1 MPFYPHNI
9 GGWLSTP
16 AVGVLRGIFIFNLF
30 YYSYSCGILLEVL
43 LGALVGA
50 SWALPS
56 LYRSRSGLAPAGFT
70 TVPCVYLLTPFRVSY
85 YEFSPNCP
93 R

>member
-1 MPFYPHNI
+1 MPFYPHYI

-16 AVGVLRGIFIFNLF
+16 AVGVLRGIFSFNLF

-50 SWALPS
+50 SGLFLPCLALVQALLLLVP
-56 LYRSRSGLAPAGFT
+56 LLFLAST
-70 TVPCVYLLTPFRVSY
+70 Y
-85 YEFSPNCP
+85 
-93 R
+93 